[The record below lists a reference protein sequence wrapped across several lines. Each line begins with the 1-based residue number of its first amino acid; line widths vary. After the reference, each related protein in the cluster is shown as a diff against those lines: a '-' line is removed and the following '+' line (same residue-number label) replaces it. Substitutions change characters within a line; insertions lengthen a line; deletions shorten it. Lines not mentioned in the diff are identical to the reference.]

1 MKKIELLAAR
11 HEFKL
16 TQLRA
21 DILSILI
28 KTKKPLTAYQM
39 LERIQKVRANAK
51 PPTVYRVLDFFIEKG
66 LVHRLDKYNAYTL
79 CQLKHE
85 HTSNKQRIDILLVC
99 KYCMK
104 IVEFSD
110 LVLAA
115 LVKKIQAE
123 KRVIIENQEIELH
136 CVCSGCAKSQ

>member
-1 MKKIELLAAR
+1 
-11 HEFKL
+11 
-16 TQLRA
+16 
-21 DILSILI
+21 
-28 KTKKPLTAYQM
+28 M

-66 LVHRLDKYNAYTL
+66 LVHRLNKYNTYTL

-136 CVCSGCAKSQ
+136 CVCSGCTKISTTQVQEITDQWLDEYNNIRPHDSPRSCIAKDIC